1 MDITKKFFAE
11 LLGTFW
17 LVFGG
22 VGSAIYAAGVPDV
35 GIGWMG
41 VSLAFGLTV
50 VTMAYGIGHISGAH
64 LNPAVTLGAFAG
76 GRIHVK
82 DVVPYILAQCAGGI
96 LAAFTLWFIATGK
109 GSMIEGVLT
118 YDGAFA
124 QGLVDN
130 GFASNG
136 FGDHSPEKYNMLSVI
151 IAEAVLTFT
160 FVMVILG
167 ATDWRAPAGLGGLAI
182 GLCLTLIHL
191 IGIPISNCSV
201 NPARSLGTAVVAVA
215 NNSEVLWPME
225 QLVVFIA
232 APIGGAVLA
241 GVVYLALFHKK
252 QPEE

>member
-11 LLGTFW
+11 LIGTFW

-22 VGSAIYAAGVPDV
+22 VGSALYAAGVADV
-35 GIGWMG
+35 GIGWLG

-82 DVVPYILAQCAGGI
+82 DVVPYILAQFVGGI
-96 LAAFTLWFIATGK
+96 LAGFTLWFIASGK
-109 GSMIEGVLT
+109 VGFVEGLL
-118 YDGAFA
+118 AS
-124 QGLVDN
+124 

-136 FGDHSPEKYNMLSVI
+136 YGENSPQKFNMISVI
-151 IAEAVLTFT
+151 VTEALLTFI

-191 IGIPISNCSV
+191 ISIPISNCSV
-201 NPARSLGTAVVAVA
+201 NPARSLGTAVVALVKGD
-215 NNSEVLWPME
+215 EVTWPIE
-225 QLVVFIA
+225 QFAVFAA

-241 GVVYLALFHKK
+241 GVVYFALFHKR
-252 QPEE
+252 QPEA

>member
-22 VGSAIYAAGVPDV
+22 VGSALYAAAVPDV
-35 GIGWMG
+35 GIGWLG

-76 GRIHVK
+76 GRIHIK

-96 LAAFTLWFIATGK
+96 LAGFTLWFIASGRPDFV
-109 GSMIEGVLT
+109 EGLLA
-118 YDGAFA
+118 G
-124 QGLVDN
+124 

-136 FGDHSPEKYNMLSVI
+136 YGAHSPSATDTAEGFSMLSVI
-151 IAEAVLTFT
+151 VAEAVLTFT
-160 FVMVILG
+160 FMMVILG
-167 ATDWRAPAGLGGLAI
+167 ATDWRAPAGMGGLAI
-182 GLCLTLIHL
+182 GLCLTLIHM
-191 IGIPISNCSV
+191 ISIPISNCSV
-201 NPARSLGTAVVAVA
+201 NPARSLGTALVAMVRGD
-215 NNSEVLWPME
+215 EVTWPME
-225 QLVVFIA
+225 QLWVFIA

-241 GVVYLALFHKK
+241 GVVYFALFHKR
-252 QPEE
+252 QPQD